1 MPSII
6 ICAFFLLIKKSSE
19 VVSGLLYAIISG
31 MLFAMGSIM
40 TQVAVDAIEIWQ
52 FELLLI
58 GIVFFVFMVIGH
70 ILATIIQQ
78 LAFQRG
84 KSSIAISIQATANL
98 SSAVS
103 RGILIFNQQVLA
115 PFWFRSGI
123 IMILIGNI
131 LLIQFQARLE
141 AIERQRSIKKSR
153 FMEVGTD
160 LKMLDNCA
168 GDRST
173 CSQRK
178 ERNC

>member
-1 MPSII
+1 
-6 ICAFFLLIKKSSE
+6 
-19 VVSGLLYAIISG
+19 

-115 PFWFRSGI
+115 PF
-123 IMILIGNI
+123 
-131 LLIQFQARLE
+131 
-141 AIERQRSIKKSR
+141 
-153 FMEVGTD
+153 
-160 LKMLDNCA
+160 
-168 GDRST
+168 
-173 CSQRK
+173 
-178 ERNC
+178 